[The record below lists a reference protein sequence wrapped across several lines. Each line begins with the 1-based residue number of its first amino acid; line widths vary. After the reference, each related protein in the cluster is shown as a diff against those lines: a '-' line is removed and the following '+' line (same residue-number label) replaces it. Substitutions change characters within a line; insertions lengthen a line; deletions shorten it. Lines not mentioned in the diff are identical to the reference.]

1 MQDAQLQGDTARHY
15 ASIDAADAAQDDLYR
30 ARAATVRYMLADL
43 IDGKLLQAAAWAP
56 HDKYLGRQ
64 PRLAEVWS
72 EALDCCGAPDA
83 GEIMM
88 TMAQMANGGDKLRHA
103 QELLTAL
110 AWAWADTY
118 ITEESA

>member
-1 MQDAQLQGDTARHY
+1 MQDAQLRADTARHY
-15 ASIDAADAAQDDLYR
+15 AAIDATDAAQDELYH
-30 ARAATVRYMLADL
+30 ARTATVRYMLADL
-43 IDGKLLQAAAWAP
+43 IDGKLLQVADWAP

-83 GEIMM
+83 GEILMA
-88 TMAQMANGGDKLRHA
+88 MAQMANGGDKQRHA
-103 QELLTAL
+103 QKLLTAL

-118 ITEESA
+118 ITEATA